1 MTLPGLLCGVPRR
14 PGACAGHR
22 HLEVP
27 SSRRHGRGR
36 SFAGPSPLHLG
47 MVSDLRSPILGTG
60 PHDPRSA
67 HQPRVATVGEG
78 PRASHCYRPPA
89 AVRHSPRRPGIPGTL
104 ARRCHRGWW
113 APAGRRDALPN
124 FWYAPQKRKQPPPAA
139 AYVHTDRGTHL
150 SGESTMAQAV
160 LTRANVRILII
171 EDHMLFA
178 ESMDLALTIEGYD
191 VRRLPVPDV
200 GSSQAALLSAITR
213 LRPRIVLLD
222 LDLGHLGDGVRL
234 IAPIARTGAHVVVVT
249 ASADRGRR
257 GECLRYG
264 ARKVLTKARPL

>member
-1 MTLPGLLCGVPRR
+1 
-14 PGACAGHR
+14 
-22 HLEVP
+22 
-27 SSRRHGRGR
+27 
-36 SFAGPSPLHLG
+36 
-47 MVSDLRSPILGTG
+47 
-60 PHDPRSA
+60 
-67 HQPRVATVGEG
+67 
-78 PRASHCYRPPA
+78 
-89 AVRHSPRRPGIPGTL
+89 
-104 ARRCHRGWW
+104 
-113 APAGRRDALPN
+113 
-124 FWYAPQKRKQPPPAA
+124 
-139 AYVHTDRGTHL
+139 
-150 SGESTMAQAV
+150 MAQAV

-191 VRRLPVPDV
+191 VRRLPVPDM

-249 ASADRGRR
+249 ASADRGRW

-264 ARKVLTKARPL
+264 ARKVLTKTRPLNEILSTVRRLNQGLPVMDRDEREELLQLWHQERQKHQELRNRLQRLTPREREVLGHLTEGHTVRDIARLSVVSEATVRTQVKSILAKLEVSSQLAAVGLAHTVNWKPPGA

>member
-1 MTLPGLLCGVPRR
+1 
-14 PGACAGHR
+14 
-22 HLEVP
+22 
-27 SSRRHGRGR
+27 
-36 SFAGPSPLHLG
+36 
-47 MVSDLRSPILGTG
+47 
-60 PHDPRSA
+60 
-67 HQPRVATVGEG
+67 
-78 PRASHCYRPPA
+78 
-89 AVRHSPRRPGIPGTL
+89 
-104 ARRCHRGWW
+104 
-113 APAGRRDALPN
+113 
-124 FWYAPQKRKQPPPAA
+124 
-139 AYVHTDRGTHL
+139 
-150 SGESTMAQAV
+150 MAQAV

-191 VRRLPVPDV
+191 VRRLPVPDM

-249 ASADRGRR
+249 ASADRGRW

-264 ARKVLTKARPL
+264 ARKVLTKARPLNEIMATIRRLNQGLPVMDPEERNELLHVWHEERQVHHEFRLRLQRLTAREREVLGHLMEGHTVRDIAHLSVVSEATVRTQVKSILAKLEVPSLLAGVGLAHEAGWRPREG